1 MTSSMN
7 IIHNTMTDLMCMSM
21 DMNTMCMCCC
31 CAFGIQVASSG
42 NQVES

>member
-1 MTSSMN
+1 MTSSKN

-42 NQVES
+42 YQVES